1 MTTQSNHELEKNK
14 KVFGYWV
21 KSRLATKSER
31 ENGDVCNFKG
41 KRKLIEMMHFSI

>member
-1 MTTQSNHELEKNK
+1 MTTQSNHGLEKNK
-14 KVFGYWV
+14 KVFGYWA
-21 KSRLATKSER
+21 KSRLPTKSER